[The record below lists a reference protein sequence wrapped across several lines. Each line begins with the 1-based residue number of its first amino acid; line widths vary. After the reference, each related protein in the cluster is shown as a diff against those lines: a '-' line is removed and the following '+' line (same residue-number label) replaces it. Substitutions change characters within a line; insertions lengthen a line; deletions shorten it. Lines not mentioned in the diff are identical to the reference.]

1 MPPDDLLP
9 YPLAG
14 ADSRQP
20 AGRDDREPAARD
32 SKESARAVSRRWLR
46 PVVVALVASLLAGL
60 LWTAGQWRREM
71 AVNDALRA
79 DLAAAQSAQQQAESA
94 AQDAISDPLTVGQVS
109 SAEMYVASAGVD
121 RFIESVAT
129 RPAGADARVFTR
141 AFFGVE
147 IRTRGWIALPSSASS
162 SASTGV
168 LAKLDDPQLPTT
180 VWVSRK
186 SAQTLDPAAPS
197 RENCLRL
204 DIDRIVESVRSA
216 RQWGRAADTAP
227 LRWWS
232 DVYDF
237 VPALDCGV

>member
-1 MPPDDLLP
+1 MPSDNLLP

-14 ADSRQP
+14 ADSRQSASG
-20 AGRDDREPAARD
+20 AGPGSADADERGP
-32 SKESARAVSRRWLR
+32 ARARRRGWQA
-46 PVVVALVASLLAGL
+46 PAVATLIAALLAGL
-60 LWTAGQWRREM
+60 LWTAGQWRAER
-71 AVNDALRA
+71 ATNDALRT
-79 DLAAAQSAQQQAESA
+79 DLAAEQSARQQAESA

-121 RFIESVAT
+121 RFIESVSAQ
-129 RPAGADARVFTR
+129 PAGADARVFTR
-141 AFFGVE
+141 AFFGIE
-147 IRTRGWIALPSSASS
+147 IRTRGWIALPSSTSS
-162 SASTGV
+162 TGTTGV
-168 LAKLDDPQLPTT
+168 LGKLDDPQQPTT
-180 VWVSRK
+180 VWVTRK

-197 RENCLRL
+197 RDNCLRL

-237 VPALDCGV
+237 VPAMDCGV